1 MLGVLT
7 FRTHRSGFLLTSR
20 RRGGGRVRLC
30 VCLAALVALWI
41 GASAQTQ
48 ELRLVSTVWPPFTN
62 PPGQPRFALD
72 LVEAATQRVGVKT
85 STAIVQAA
93 DFTSALLTGPYDGSA
108 AAWKDDSRNRVLLF
122 SQPYLE
128 NRLVVVGRHGSD
140 VSARELGMLKGR
152 RIAIVDGYSY
162 GDGLEQSGPV
172 FVRSRSEE
180 DSLQMMLK
188 GEVDYTLMDELVVQ
202 YILEHYEDE
211 ARATLQVGST
221 PLVTRELYFAV
232 RRTLPDAQSIIDRF
246 NGQLKSMIVDRT
258 YHRLLHVKWIRA
270 DIDGDGITEY
280 IPADDKPGPQAPSL
294 AYTLFSKTPDSQW
307 RDTPPTGFYV
317 GGNIYRT
324 WAEVP
329 QPYKSN
335 ENMQPDARRS
345 TASIFTFSF

>member
-1 MLGVLT
+1 M
-7 FRTHRSGFLLTSR
+7 LTSR
-20 RRGGGRVRLC
+20 RRAGWRVRLSL
-30 VCLAALVALWI
+30 CLAACAALWI

-72 LVEAATQRVGVKT
+72 LVETATQRFGVKT
-85 STAIVQAA
+85 STAIVQAS
-93 DFTSALLTGPYDGSA
+93 DFTSELLTGQYDGSG
-108 AAWKDDSRNRVLLF
+108 AAWKDDERNRVLLF

-128 NRLVVVGRHGSD
+128 NRLVLVGRQGSD
-140 VSARELGMLKGR
+140 VSARELGMLTGK
-152 RIAIVDGYSY
+152 RIAIVEGYSY
-162 GDGLEQSGPV
+162 GEGLEKTGPT

-188 GEVDYTLMDELVVQ
+188 GEVDYTMMDELVVQ
-202 YILEHYEDE
+202 YILEHYENE
-211 ARATLQVGST
+211 ARAKLQIGAT
-221 PLVTRELYFAV
+221 PLVTRELFFAV
-232 RRTLPDAQSIIDRF
+232 RRTRPDAQSIIDRF

-270 DIDGDGITEY
+270 DVDGDGITEY
-280 IPADDKPGPQAPSL
+280 IPADDKPGPQAPSV
-294 AYTLFSKTPDSQW
+294 AYTLFSKSPDSQW

-317 GGNIYRT
+317 GGNIYRS
-324 WAEVP
+324 WADVP